1 LCHGFTAEKQLIEV
15 AMARKDNLD
24 DYEVFYLELPQADYF
39 EDVEIQ
45 DEYEPSNTD
54 KVKGL
59 SDEQVSEIARDSLN
73 AANTNHQNPDQ
84 DQNLF
89 SDDQGT

>member
-1 LCHGFTAEKQLIEV
+1 
-15 AMARKDNLD
+15 MARKDNLD
-24 DYEVFYLELPQADYF
+24 DYEVFYMELPQADYF

-59 SDEQVSEIARDSLN
+59 SNEQVSEIARDSLDG
-73 AANTNHQNPDQ
+73 TKTDHHNPDQ
-84 DQNLF
+84 DQTLF
-89 SDDQGT
+89 SDQSE